1 MDETPV
7 LSNELLKQVVDAF
20 WEGFPPYWH
29 RVRAHIRQVALAQFD
44 ITVEQFHILRHIRKG
59 KASISELAEAKNIS
73 RPATSQAVDVLVN
86 KGLVIRA
93 QVPQDRRHVH
103 LSLTASGSSL
113 LDAIFEN
120 TRQWMMH
127 SLAPLSETE
136 LLALL
141 QALEALKKV

>member
-1 MDETPV
+1 M
-7 LSNELLKQVVDAF
+7 
-20 WEGFPPYWH
+20 
-29 RVRAHIRQVALAQFD
+29 
-44 ITVEQFHILRHIRKG
+44 
-59 KASISELAEAKNIS
+59 
-73 RPATSQAVDVLVN
+73 
-86 KGLVIRA
+86 
-93 QVPQDRRHVH
+93 
-103 LSLTASGSSL
+103 SLTASGSSL